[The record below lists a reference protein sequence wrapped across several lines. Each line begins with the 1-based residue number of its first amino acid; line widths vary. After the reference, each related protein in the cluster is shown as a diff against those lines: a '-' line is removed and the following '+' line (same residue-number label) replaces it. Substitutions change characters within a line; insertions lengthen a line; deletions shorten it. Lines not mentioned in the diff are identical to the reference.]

1 VKAENL
7 KAIVDAQP
15 IERDLPAVLPLHRSR
30 SFTVGCRSIAAPSP
44 IHPSAAVAIRIALN
58 CSSGDLSSNRPHL
71 VQVWDI
77 GGESADRCVT
87 TLHAH
92 AGRVTALQRIGDKIF
107 SCGAGY
113 CAVKSLLIDCA
124 L

>member
-1 VKAENL
+1 
-7 KAIVDAQP
+7 
-15 IERDLPAVLPLHRSR
+15 
-30 SFTVGCRSIAAPSP
+30 
-44 IHPSAAVAIRIALN
+44 
-58 CSSGDLSSNRPHL
+58 L

-113 CAVKSLLIDCA
+113 CAVKSLLIVAADR
-124 L
+124 LRTVDL